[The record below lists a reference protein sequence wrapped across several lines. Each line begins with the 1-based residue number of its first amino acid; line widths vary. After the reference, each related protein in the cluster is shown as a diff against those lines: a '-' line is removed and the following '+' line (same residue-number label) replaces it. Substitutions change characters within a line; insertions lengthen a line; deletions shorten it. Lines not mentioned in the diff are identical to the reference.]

1 MIRNL
6 GLAFKLIIFILTST
20 TIIFVAAFVYDY
32 HYSKKT
38 LLKNIEENARNLT
51 LSTVYK
57 IETVLR
63 AVEVVPLNVA
73 SIIEKYSYQRK
84 DLLKLVE
91 SAVAINP
98 EIFGSTFAFEPYAF
112 NPNLLYFAPYY
123 YRNDGKIILTFL
135 GSDSYRYFFLD
146 WYQIPKEIGSQVW
159 SEPFYDEGA
168 GNIIMSTYSVPFYNT
183 RDGKRK
189 FRGVV
194 TADISLM
201 WLKDIVSSV
210 KIYQTGYAFLISQNG
225 VMVTHP
231 EKQLIM
237 KESIFSIAEARQYPT
252 LRRIGR
258 KMITGEQGFV
268 PLKDFVSGKKSW
280 MYYAPLPSNGW
291 SLGVIFPED
300 ELFADVSQLSIT
312 IILIGGLG
320 FLFLCIVIA
329 FFSRTITKPL
339 GSLAKSTLEI
349 VKGNLDIE
357 LPEVRSNDEIGK
369 LTGSFKEMKVALKEY
384 IANLAATTAAKE
396 RMESELKIAR
406 TIQMSFLPKRFPP
419 FPDKDEFEIF
429 ASLEPAKEIGG
440 DLYDFFLLDEAH
452 LFFVVG
458 DVSDKGIPAALFM
471 AVTKTL
477 LKGTAEP
484 HLKPSDILKRVNA
497 ELCQDNESN
506 MFVTVFCGILNFK
519 SGELFYSNAGHNPPV
534 FVRAG
539 QDPEWLKLPE
549 GFFLGVFEDSQYQ
562 TKKLELQS
570 GDLLLVYTDGV
581 TEAMNESKELYSDQ
595 RLLETIRACPDNSSE
610 EIVNNVFNAVK
621 GFSKEVSQ
629 ADDITVLALRLKEIK
644 KDSPYPDFFQYA

>member
-20 TIIFVAAFVYDY
+20 TIIFVAAFVYNY

-38 LLKNIEENARNLT
+38 LLKTIEENARNLT

-63 AVEVVPLNVA
+63 AVEEVPLNEA
-73 SIIEKYSYQRK
+73 SIIEKYPYQRK
-84 DLLKLVE
+84 DLLKLVQ
-91 SAVAINP
+91 STVANNP

-112 NPNLLYFAPYY
+112 NPTLLYFAPYY
-123 YRNDGKIILTFL
+123 YRNKGKIILTFL
-135 GSDSYRYFFLD
+135 GSDSYRYFYLD
-146 WYQIPKEIGSQVW
+146 WFQIPKEIDSPVW
-159 SEPFYDEGA
+159 SEPFCDEGA
-168 GNIIMSTYSVPFYNT
+168 GNIIMSTYSVPFYKN
-183 RDGKRK
+183 DSKRK

-210 KIYQTGYAFLISQNG
+210 KIYRTGYAFLISQNG

-237 KESIFSIAEARQYPT
+237 KESIFSIAEARKDSK
-252 LRRIGR
+252 LRWIGR

-268 PLKDFVSGKKSW
+268 PLEDFVTGKKSW

-291 SLGVIFPED
+291 SLGVIFPEE
-300 ELFADVSQLSIT
+300 ELFADVSTLT
-312 IILIGGLG
+312 KKVLLIGVVG
-320 FLFLCIVIA
+320 FFFLCIVIA

-339 GSLAKSTLEI
+339 GSLARSTSEI

-357 LPEVRSNDEIGK
+357 LPEVRANDEIGR
-369 LTGSFKEMKVALKEY
+369 LTRSFKEMKVALKEY
-384 IANLAATTAAKE
+384 IADLAATTAAKE
-396 RMESELKIAR
+396 RIESELKIAR
-406 TIQMSFLPKRFPP
+406 TIQMSFLPKLFPP
-419 FPDKDEFEIF
+419 FPDKHEFEIF

-440 DLYDFFLLDEAH
+440 DLYDFFLLDEEH

-484 HLKPSDILKRVNA
+484 HLKPSDILKKVNL
-497 ELCQDNESN
+497 ELCHDNDSN

-519 SGELFYSNAGHNPPV
+519 SGELLYSNAGHNPPLL
-534 FVRAG
+534 VRTG
-539 QDPEWLKLPE
+539 QDPEWLELPK
-549 GFFLGVFEDSQYQ
+549 GFFLGVFEDSQYH
-562 TKKLELQS
+562 TEKVELRS

-581 TEAMNESKELYSDQ
+581 TEALNEDKELYSDR
-595 RLLETIRACPDNSSE
+595 RLLETTRTYPDKSPE
-610 EIVNNVFNAVK
+610 ELVNNVVNAVK
-621 GFSKEVSQ
+621 SFSKDVSQ
-629 ADDITVLALRLKEIK
+629 ADDITVLALRFKGIK
-644 KDSPYPDFFQYA
+644 KDSPDPGFFHYA

>member
-1 MIRNL
+1 MIKNL
-6 GLAFKLIIFILTST
+6 GLAFKLIVFILTST
-20 TIIFVAAFVYDY
+20 TIIFVVAFVYNY

-63 AVEVVPLNVA
+63 AIEEVPFNIA
-73 SIIEKYSYQRK
+73 SIIEKYPYQQE
-84 DLLKLVE
+84 DLLKLVQ
-91 SAVAINP
+91 STVANNP
-98 EIFGSTFAFEPYAF
+98 EIFGSTFAFEPYTF
-112 NPNLLYFAPYY
+112 NPTLLYFAPYY
-123 YRNDGKIILTFL
+123 YRNNGKITLTFL
-135 GSDSYRYFFLD
+135 GSDSYRYFYLD
-146 WYQIPKEIGSQVW
+146 WYQIPKEVDSPVW
-159 SEPFYDEGA
+159 NEPFYDEGG
-168 GNIIMSTYSVPFYNT
+168 GNIIMSTYSVPFYKKV
-183 RDGKRK
+183 DGKRK
-189 FRGVV
+189 FRGVA

-231 EKQLIM
+231 EEQLIM
-237 KESIFSIAEARQYPT
+237 KESIFSIAEARKDPN
-252 LRRIGR
+252 LRQIGR
-258 KMITGEQGFV
+258 KMISGERGFV
-268 PLKDFVSGKKSW
+268 PLKDFVSNKKSW

-291 SLGVIFPED
+291 SLGVIFPEE
-300 ELFADVSQLSIT
+300 ELFADVSQLSKKVL
-312 IILIGGLG
+312 LISVVG
-320 FLFLCIVIA
+320 FSFLCIVIA

-339 GSLAKSTLEI
+339 GSLAQSTSEI

-357 LPEVRSNDEIGK
+357 LPEVRANDEIGK
-369 LTGSFKEMKVALKEY
+369 LTRSFKEMKVALKEY

-396 RMESELKIAR
+396 RIESELKIAR

-440 DLYDFFLLDEAH
+440 DLYDFFLLDEEH

-484 HLKPSDILKRVNA
+484 HLKPSDILKRVNL
-497 ELCQDNESN
+497 ELCHDNESN

-519 SGELFYSNAGHNPPV
+519 SGELLYSNAGHNPPLL
-534 FVRAG
+534 VRAG

-549 GFFLGVFEDSQYQ
+549 GFFLGVFEESQYH
-562 TKKLELQS
+562 TEKVELRS
-570 GDLLLVYTDGV
+570 GNLLLVYTDGV
-581 TEAMNESKELYSDQ
+581 TEAINESKEFYSDQ
-595 RLLETIRACPDNSSE
+595 RLLETIRTYPDNSPE
-610 EIVNNVFNAVK
+610 ELVNNVVNSVK
-621 GFSKEVSQ
+621 SFSKEVSQ
-629 ADDITVLALRLKEIK
+629 ADDITVLALRFKGIR
-644 KDSPYPDFFQYA
+644 KDSPSPGFFQYA